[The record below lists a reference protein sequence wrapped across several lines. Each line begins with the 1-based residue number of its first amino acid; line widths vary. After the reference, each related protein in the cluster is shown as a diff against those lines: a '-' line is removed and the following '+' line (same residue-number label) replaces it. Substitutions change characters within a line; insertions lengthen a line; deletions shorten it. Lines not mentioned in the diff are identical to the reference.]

1 MGSAHADRISAY
13 AISVYEM
20 SFHLGTYLGRTATKG
35 MTQSEVNKSFPQSA
49 LRRPLATLFI
59 LAVSDKFISN
69 GCDSSKDCFARHAHR
84 TY

>member
-1 MGSAHADRISAY
+1 MLFTQLSTVVGVIRIIPRMHTGSAHADRISAY

-35 MTQSEVNKSFPQSA
+35 MTKSEVNKSFPQSA

-59 LAVSDKFISN
+59 LLVF
-69 GCDSSKDCFARHAHR
+69 R
-84 TY
+84 